1 MSILITLLFAYSLEQ
16 AAGHA
21 SRTAGCAAAADGEL
35 SCREAGVDCHL
46 PHRRGGGSTDAEDT
60 GILMGV
66 SSLL

>member
-1 MSILITLLFAYSLEQ
+1 
-16 AAGHA
+16 
-21 SRTAGCAAAADGEL
+21 
-35 SCREAGVDCHL
+35 VDCHL